1 MEDLIRILI
10 FSDNHGDKDNISRI
24 IDKNQPL
31 DRIISLGDSE
41 MREKELTDLGIFG
54 VKGNYPFEPKFPYE
68 LDYTFFNWRILFVH
82 GHLYRVKSGL
92 TKLLQKA
99 YYEKFDLVCFGH
111 THRTF
116 LEDIEDIIMLN
127 PGSLSSWRSNENP
140 TYAIIELS
148 EEKCVITIKNVFE
161 NVIKQYEKVKGND
174 IRKFR

>member
-10 FSDNHGDKDNISRI
+10 FSDNHGDRDNIPRI

-41 MREKELTDLGIFG
+41 MREQELTNLGIFG

-68 LDYTFFNWRILFVH
+68 LDFTFFDFRILFVH

-99 YYEKFDLVCFGH
+99 YYEKYDLVCFGH
-111 THRTF
+111 THRTY
-116 LEDIEDIIMLN
+116 LEDIEDILLVN
-127 PGSLSSWRSNENP
+127 PGSLSTWRSNENP
-140 TYAIIELS
+140 TYALIEITCDKLT
-148 EEKCVITIKNVFE
+148 VTIKNIYD
-161 NVIKQYEKVKGND
+161 NVIKRIEKAK
-174 IRKFR
+174 KQ